1 MSQHNGP
8 RIKISN
14 VVLYFDIEDYTGTS
28 SWNSK
33 VGSNASV
40 NGTINHRET
49 NLDKF
54 LDLDGSTNY
63 LQLSDYLSSLSEI
76 SINAW
81 ISPISIASEIEM
93 CALNN
98 MVLSIKPNTSDNTQT
113 DIIWYSNYSGS
124 SKTYTTTITKKTLH
138 THLAVTQN
146 SSGDVKFYI
155 NGELKN
161 SQSGAASLS
170 NTQAY
175 KHIGSLGGSS
185 NFFRGAVS
193 RLIVSGIA
201 ESDNE
206 IRNFYKTNT
215 EILKK
220 QTYDT
225 ANKAIIAVW
234 NTNTSSGKDAYFLF
248 LYPSIVTS
256 IDWGDGTVG
265 QYTGS
270 GSHTYEE
277 DGTYIVSFGIE
288 SLVIYTYPMRSSA
301 ARFGWEKILYLLNP
315 LNMLSLSYL
324 PKLKYVPE
332 NLKFNGMTI
341 FGSCTELNH
350 PNMVNNVTFQN
361 TNISTLFSECQKFN
375 QPINHWDVSNKII
388 YGLFNN
394 CSNFNQ
400 PLDNWDTSAI
410 TNMYAI
416 FQGASVFNQDLSSWD
431 TSSATNMSSMFNNA
445 QCFNQDLSS
454 WDVGNVVD
462 FSFAFRYC
470 YSLGSNANFS
480 GWNTSSATNMRNMFE
495 GCRQFTTPNI
505 SGFDTSNVTDMQYM
519 FAGCYKFNED
529 IGSWNTSK
537 VANMSFVFISCY
549 DFNQNIGNWNTSS
562 VTNMYGM
569 FHQAF
574 SFNQDLSNWD
584 TSNVTSFLYTFYRCG
599 YNKSNLYLGISGW
612 DVSKGT
618 TFNGMLNDCRYFNE
632 DISNWNLAGI
642 TATNGLDYFMY
653 QVTLS
658 NTNYDALLNG
668 WNSNKLAASNGV
680 ANWRTDLRPHFG
692 NSKYT
697 SAGASA
703 RQGLIDYGW
712 TITDGGLQT

>member
-33 VGSNASV
+33 VGNNASV

-81 ISPISIASEIEM
+81 ISPISIASEMVI

-98 MVLSIKPNTSDNTQT
+98 MVLSIKPNTFDNTQT

-124 SKTYTTTITKKTLH
+124 SKTYTTTITKKILH

-161 SQSGAASLS
+161 SQFGAVSLS
-170 NTQAY
+170 NTQTY
-175 KHIGSLGGSS
+175 KHVGSLGGSS

-193 RLIVSGIA
+193 RLIVSSIA

-206 IRNFYKTNT
+206 IRNFYKTDAT
-215 EILKK
+215 LLKK
-220 QTYDT
+220 KTYDIT
-225 ANKAIIAVW
+225 NQKMVAVW
-234 NTNTSSGKDAYFLF
+234 NTNTSSGKEAVWYSPYSTYVFT
-248 LYPSIVTS
+248 V
-256 IDWGDGTVG
+256 DWGDETVEE
-265 QYTGS
+265 YTGTA
-270 GSHTYEE
+270 SHTYSEE
-277 DGTYIVSFGIE
+277 GTYTVSISGDFH
-288 SLVIYTYPMRSSA
+288 LSSYINYNKSSKY
-301 ARFGWEKILYLLNP
+301 GWEKIVYLLNTT
-315 LNMLSLSYL
+315 MGYTAFTHLSG
-324 PKLKYVPE
+324 LKYIPE
-332 NLKFNGMTI
+332 GLTLSSHYI
-341 FGSCTELNH
+341 FGSCFELNH
-350 PNMVNNVTFQN
+350 PNIVDVTLTTSSLTAMFN
-361 TNISTLFSECQKFN
+361 SCYKFN
-375 QPINHWDVSNKII
+375 QPLNNWDVSGKTSF
-388 YGLFNN
+388 YQLFTNAYD
-394 CSNFNQ
+394 FNQ
-400 PLDNWDTSAI
+400 PLDNWDTSSA
-410 TNMYAI
+410 TNMYGM

-431 TSSATNMSSMFNNA
+431 TSNVVNMNYMFDNA

-454 WDVGNVVD
+454 WDVSSVTTLQY
-462 FSFAFRYC
+462 AFKNC
-470 YSLGSNANFS
+470 YSLISNVNFS
-480 GWNTSSATNMRNMFE
+480 GWDTSSVTDMTQTFAGTR
-495 GCRQFTTPNI
+495 FTTPGI
-505 SGFDTSNVTDMQYM
+505 SGWDTSSVTNMNSMFSNSIYFNENIGSWDTSNVTDM
-519 FAGCYKFNED
+519 GG
-529 IGSWNTSK
+529 I
-537 VANMSFVFISCY
+537 
-549 DFNQNIGNWNTSS
+549 
-562 VTNMYGM
+562 
-569 FHQAF
+569 F
-574 SFNQDLSNWD
+574 STAYRFNQDLSGWD
-584 TSNVTSFLYTFYRCG
+584 TSNVTSLLNSFWQCGFYD
-599 YNKSNLYLGISGW
+599 SNLYLGLSGW
-612 DVSKGT
+612 DVSNVRDMRSV
-618 TFNGMLNDCRYFNE
+618 FYNNRYFNE
-632 DISNWNLAGI
+632 NLGAWNLASI
-642 TATNGLDYFMY
+642 DANYKLDNFMNG
-653 QVTLS
+653 VTLS

-703 RQGLIDYGW
+703 RQDLIDYGW

>member
-81 ISPISIASEIEM
+81 ISPISIASEMVI

-170 NTQAY
+170 NTQTY

-193 RLIVSGIA
+193 RLIVSSIA

-220 QTYDT
+220 QTYDIT
-225 ANKAIIAVW
+225 NQKMVAVW
-234 NTNTSSGKDAYFLF
+234 NTNTSSGKEAAWYANGSGYVFT
-248 LYPSIVTS
+248 V
-256 IDWGDGTVG
+256 DWGDGTVEE
-265 QYTGS
+265 YTGTA
-270 GSHTYEE
+270 SHTYSEE
-277 DGTYIVSFGIE
+277 GTYTVSISGDFY
-288 SLVIYTYPMRSSA
+288 LSSYVNYNKPSKY
-301 ARFGWEKILYLLNP
+301 GWEKIVYLLSKTMYYTAFTP
-315 LNMLSLSYL
+315 LSG
-324 PKLKYVPE
+324 LKYIPE
-332 NLKFNGMTI
+332 GLTLASTYI
-341 FGSCTELNH
+341 FGACFELNH
-350 PNMVNNVTFQN
+350 PNMVNLTLS
-361 TNISTLFSECQKFN
+361 TNSLASLFHSCYKFN
-375 QPINHWDVSNKII
+375 QPLNHWNTTGITI
-388 YGLFNN
+388 FYTLFYG

-400 PLDNWDTSAI
+400 PLDNWDTSSV
-410 TNMYAI
+410 TNMYSM

-431 TSSATNMSSMFNNA
+431 TSNVVTMAYMFDNA

-454 WDVGNVVD
+454 WDVSSVTTLQY
-462 FSFAFRYC
+462 AFRNC
-470 YSLGSNANFS
+470 YSLISNANFS
-480 GWNTSSATNMRNMFE
+480 GW
-495 GCRQFTTPNI
+495 
-505 SGFDTSNVTDMQYM
+505 DTSNVTDMSYT
-519 FAGCYKFNED
+519 FN
-529 IGSWNTSK
+529 N
-537 VANMSFVFISCY
+537 C
-549 DFNQNIGNWNTSS
+549 NIGVAGISGWDTSS
-562 VTNMYGM
+562 VTNMNSM
-569 FHQAF
+569 FIGANYF
-574 SFNQDLSNWD
+574 NENIGSWDTSNVTDMGGIFYLAYRFNQDLSGWD
-584 TSNVTSFLYTFYRCG
+584 TSNVTSLANSFYQCG
-599 YNKSNLYLGISGW
+599 YYMSNLYLGLSGW
-612 DVSKGT
+612 DVSSVT
-618 TFNGMLNDCRYFNE
+618 NMYRTFYNCRYFNE
-632 DISNWNLAGI
+632 NLSSWNLASI
-642 TATNGLDYFMY
+642 NLSYGLFYFMY
-653 QVTLS
+653 GVTLS

-668 WNSNKLAASNGV
+668 WNNNKLAASNGV
-680 ANWRTDLRPHFG
+680 ANWRTDLSPHFG

-703 RQGLIDYGW
+703 RQDLIDYGW